1 MELVPV
7 LSGSLHVATAFC
19 QKMFRGFL
27 FWQVKQSR
35 GKISK
40 CTQCNIRTLPLCEQN
55 SLKQNLKL
63 KQMSKLFLFVSK
75 DSLEQLVL
83 CG

>member
-55 SLKQNLKL
+55 SLKQI
-63 KQMSKLFLFVSK
+63 FLTQTNVK
-75 DSLEQLVL
+75 ALPLYEQRLN
-83 CG
+83 